1 MQVGADVC
9 CAVGPVL
16 GFEVRDDQLVRVVV
30 GERGFAGGFAGRH
43 LVLSGNRQREKKIE
57 AGVGAQTN
65 DGVM

>member
-1 MQVGADVC
+1 
-9 CAVGPVL
+9 L
-16 GFEVRDDQLVRVVV
+16 GFEVRDDQLVGVVI

-65 DGVM
+65 DGLM